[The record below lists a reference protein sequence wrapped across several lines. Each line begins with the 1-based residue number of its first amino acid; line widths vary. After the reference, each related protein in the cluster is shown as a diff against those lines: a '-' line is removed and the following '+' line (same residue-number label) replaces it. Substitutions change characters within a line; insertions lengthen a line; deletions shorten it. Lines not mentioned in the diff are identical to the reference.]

1 LTDQQYRLQSTAQEP
16 ERLGRPQPTS
26 RAARLWQ
33 LRLVRF
39 GTVAGSCTLLQL
51 LLLAG
56 LVHLG
61 LDQVI
66 ANGIGFALSAQL
78 NFVLS
83 ARLTWRDRQ
92 PRHAAQA
99 RSATRARVRAWGPR
113 WASFNVIAVAAL
125 AVNELVFALATH
137 GGAPLIAASLL
148 GIVTGAAVTFTAN
161 HLVTFR
167 RSPAERTAAIGAE
180 HRPALDE
187 IRARARQDG
196 VAFFLPAYN
205 EAANLR
211 TIVPRTVAYF
221 DHLACPFTVT
231 IVDDGSTKD
240 DTFETAEQ
248 LAHAYP
254 GVVQAVHHPQN
265 RGYGAALHSGIRA
278 GLKTGHGLIAF
289 CDADGQFD
297 IESFGTLVA
306 ALQDAQADL
315 SAGYRIAR
323 ADSLARRLMGR
334 GWHWLSSVV
343 LGFTAA
349 RDVDCGFKVFTR
361 PLLRDLEPQ
370 ITGDYAAVSPEL
382 LARAV
387 SADYTVTEAGITH
400 RPRVHGEQTGAR
412 PKVVL
417 FSLIR
422 LFRLRLTLRQAQAQ
436 AQAQA
441 QPQVRARPGPAA
453 AGMPE
458 RAPRRT
464 PRDKVAWAV
473 GGAATLLSVLAYAV
487 TDRLHG
493 VLLYAD
499 SISHLEIA
507 RRVVSGTSPGLAQLG
522 YVWLPLPH
530 LLMLPLV
537 WIDPLYHNGFAGS
550 AVSMVAYIAA
560 TVLIYKITYRLARQK
575 LAGVVAAAVFALN
588 VNMLYMQSTPMTE
601 ALLFCLLAA
610 MVYCVQQWAD
620 TDRYQYLVW
629 GGVTA
634 AAATL
639 TRYESWPVLACLLL
653 AVAFIAWHRQRGQR
667 DLRLRLAG
675 GLDRLVA
682 FAVVAFSGVL
692 AWVIWNWAIFG
703 SPLDFQDGTYAK
715 PSNWVSKGEPAIG
728 HWMVAIKTYWFAML
742 DNETLLVL
750 LLAAAGLACVIAR
763 EWRTVRGVGRSLPV
777 LSLLVLLPFFVLS
790 LYSGQRPLHVPQI
803 EGDFYNVRFGLIML
817 VPAAIGAG
825 YLVGVFR
832 RWRPVAW
839 VAAGLVLALTVSLGV
854 STLRKDNVVTFIAA
868 RETLTSQ
875 PVLAQ
880 DTIAYL
886 NGHYTGGLVLME
898 SFGNERI
905 AFQLPSSQLV
915 YEGSYRQWRPS
926 LRDPAANHIDWIIA
940 RCGNDPSPDQV
951 CLALG
956 RRQLGPYQQVYVSP
970 GRDYRVYR
978 LRK

>member
-1 LTDQQYRLQSTAQEP
+1 LTDQQYRLQSTASEP
-16 ERLGRPQPTS
+16 ERLERQPERLGLPRPAS
-26 RAARLWQ
+26 RVARLWR

-51 LLLAG
+51 LVLSG

-78 NFVLS
+78 NFLLS
-83 ARLTWRDRQ
+83 ARLTWGDRP
-92 PRHAAQA
+92 PRYAAHA

-113 WASFNVIAVAAL
+113 WASFNLIAVCAL
-125 AVNELVFALATH
+125 VVNELVFALASRA
-137 GGAPLIAASLL
+137 GVPLIAASLL
-148 GIVTGAAVTFTAN
+148 GIMTGAAVTFSAN

-167 RSPAERTAAIGAE
+167 PGPSARTAEIGTE
-180 HRPALDE
+180 HRPTLDK
-187 IRARARQDG
+187 IRARTRQDG

-211 TIVPRTVAYF
+211 TVVPRIVAYF
-221 DHLACPFTVT
+221 RHLACPFTVT

-254 GVVQAVHHPQN
+254 GVVQAVHHPHNQ
-265 RGYGAALHSGIRA
+265 GYGAALHSGIRA
-278 GLKTGHGLIAF
+278 GLETGHGLIAF

-306 ALQDAQADL
+306 ALQDDRADL

-323 ADSLARRLMGR
+323 ADSLSRRLMGR
-334 GWHWLSSVV
+334 GWHWLSRVV

-361 PLLRDLEPQ
+361 PLLRELEPQ

-382 LARAV
+382 LARAAA
-387 SADYTVTEAGITH
+387 ADYTVTEAGITH
-400 RPRVHGEQTGAR
+400 RPRAHGEQTGAR

-417 FSLIR
+417 FSLVR
-422 LFRLRLTLRQAQAQ
+422 LFRLRRTLRRTR
-436 AQAQA
+436 
-441 QPQVRARPGPAA
+441 VRARATASA

-458 RAPRRT
+458 RAARRT

-473 GGAATLLSVLAYAV
+473 GSLATLGSVTAYAV

-493 VLLYAD
+493 VLLYVD
-499 SISHLEIA
+499 TISHLEIA
-507 RRVVSGTSPGLAQLG
+507 RRVVSSTSPGLAQLG

-537 WIDPLYHNGFAGS
+537 WINPLYHNGFAGS
-550 AVSMVAYIAA
+550 AVSMVAYVAA

-575 LAGVVAAAVFALN
+575 LAGVVAAAVFGLN

-634 AAATL
+634 IAATL

-653 AVAFIAWHRQRGQR
+653 AVAFIAWNRGR
-667 DLRLRLAG
+667 GRGGLRLRLSGAQ
-675 GLDRLVA
+675 DRVVA

-692 AWVIWNWAIFG
+692 AWLIWNWAIFG
-703 SPLDFQDGTYAK
+703 NPLDFQDGTYAK

-742 DNETLLVL
+742 DNETLPVL
-750 LLAAAGLACVIAR
+750 LLAAAGLACLIGR
-763 EWRTVRGVGRSLPV
+763 EWRTLRGVGRTLPV
-777 LSLLVLLPFFVLS
+777 LSLLVLLPFFVVS
-790 LYSGQRPLHVPQI
+790 LYSGQRPLHVLQF
-803 EGDFYNVRFGLIML
+803 EHNLYNVRFGLIML

-825 YLVGVFR
+825 YLVSVFR

-839 VAAGLVLALTVSLGV
+839 VAGGLILALAVGLGA
-854 STLRKDNVVTFIAA
+854 STLRKNDVVTYIGA
-868 RETLTSQ
+868 REMVTTAPD
-875 PVLAQ
+875 PV
-880 DTIAYL
+880 IAYL
-886 NGHYTGGLVLME
+886 KGHYTGGLVLMQ
-898 SFGNERI
+898 SFGNETI
-905 AFQLPSSQLV
+905 AFQLPSNQLV

-940 RCGNDPSPDQV
+940 RCGHDPSADQV

-956 RRQLGPYQQVYVSP
+956 RRQLAPYRQVYVSP
-970 GRDYRVYR
+970 SRDYRVYR